1 MIDPPGDP
9 DEDTGREAGFASEAE
24 GESEPTSV
32 EATGSARRRLRTAV
46 ALTLVAAIVIFGPL
60 GGTRFGVTRDGGPG
74 PSAAHPPRL
83 AAIDA
88 NGALA
93 TMDGLGGSVVEYSAP
108 GVAFQFPVWA
118 PDGIHVAAIGTSI
131 KGVGVYVLDATALL
145 APGGTAAPRG
155 STVVVDDSGV
165 IYRGAD
171 RAPFYAYWSP
181 DSRKLAFLTSESTGI
196 ALRAAPADGSSS
208 ATLIRQGNPL
218 YWDWVD
224 PGRLFAHV
232 GGSGVDALVG
242 EMGLD
247 GKTDDAT
254 VIGHGS
260 SVASA
265 SAPPGGSDAPDAAH
279 VPGAFRSPAVSRD
292 GHYRAYVERAT
303 DLGQR
308 LVIEARD
315 GSGIHALAAAGIT
328 AMAFDPSGRSLA
340 YVTAD
345 AAASP
350 FPIGPLRV
358 VDTTSGSSRVLL
370 GGKVVAFFWSPDG
383 RTIATL
389 AIPDSGKDGVQAGTT
404 NAVPAMARFGP
415 NDAADVAADVAAGVG
430 LHLAFVDVA
439 TAAVRSERN
448 VRVSDTFTGQV
459 LPFFDQYALSH
470 RFWSADSV
478 SLALPLVGPTGTDQ
492 LVVLPADGGDPH
504 EIQGRVIG
512 FWSP

>member
-1 MIDPPGDP
+1 MIDPPGEP
-9 DEDTGREAGFASEAE
+9 DEDAGPEAGFAPEDD
-24 GESEPTSV
+24 GGSEPTSD
-32 EATGSARRRLRTAV
+32 EATNPARRRLRTAV
-46 ALTLVAAIVIFGPL
+46 ALTLVAAIVVFGAL
-60 GGTRFGVTRDGGPG
+60 GGARLGGSREGAPA
-74 PSAAHPPRL
+74 AAHPPRL

-88 NGALA
+88 NGRFA

-108 GVAFQFPVWA
+108 GVTFQFPVWA
-118 PDGIHVAAIGTSI
+118 PDGTHVAAIGTSI
-131 KGVGVYVLDATALL
+131 KGIGVYVLDATAP
-145 APGGTAAPRG
+145 AASGGTAAPAG
-155 STVVVDDSGV
+155 SPVPVDDSGV

-181 DSRKLAFLTSESTGI
+181 DSHQVAFLTSEATGI
-196 ALRAAPADGSSS
+196 ALQVAPSDRSSS
-208 ATLIRQGNPL
+208 ATVIRQGAPL

-224 PGRLFAHV
+224 AGRLFAHV
-232 GGSGVDALVG
+232 GGSGADAFIG

-247 GKTDDAT
+247 GKADDAT
-254 VIGHGS
+254 VIGHGG
-260 SVASA
+260 SVTQDSA
-265 SAPPGGSDAPDAAH
+265 APPAGSDAPGSAQ

-292 GHYRAYVERAT
+292 GRYRAYVETAA

-315 GSGIHALAAAGIT
+315 GSGIHTLTAAGIT
-328 AMAFDPSGRSLA
+328 AMAFDPGGRTLA
-340 YVTAD
+340 YVAAD
-345 AAASP
+345 AAATP

-389 AIPDSGKDGVQAGTT
+389 AVPDPGKDGVQAGTT
-404 NAVPAMARFGP
+404 NAVPAVARFRL
-415 NDAADVAADVAAGVG
+415 NVATEVVSGVG
-430 LHLAFVDVA
+430 LHLAFIDVA

-448 VRVSDTFTGQV
+448 VRVSDTFVSQV
-459 LPFFDQYALSH
+459 LPYFDQYGLSH

-478 SLALPLVGPTGTDQ
+478 SLALPMVGSTGTDQ
-492 LVVLPADGGDPH
+492 LVVIPADGTGPH
-504 EIQGRVIG
+504 EIPGRVIG